1 MVPIASHLDRHLYPF
16 LLVYLLPI
24 VTVPTTLLLLSSLP
38 VVDVQDGQG
47 EAVSHCGRPHR
58 CGSIC
63 ISTSDALLH
72 HSIRKLLVVLRISL
86 RRPIQIITA
95 CAAHDHAL
103 RRLDLARCWDIPLDE
118 PQGCMSLWFT

>member
-86 RRPIQIITA
+86 RRPIQVISACTA
-95 CAAHDHAL
+95 HAHPLGCLDAARD
-103 RRLDLARCWDIPLDE
+103 WDISPDE
-118 PQGCMSLWFT
+118 QQACMSS